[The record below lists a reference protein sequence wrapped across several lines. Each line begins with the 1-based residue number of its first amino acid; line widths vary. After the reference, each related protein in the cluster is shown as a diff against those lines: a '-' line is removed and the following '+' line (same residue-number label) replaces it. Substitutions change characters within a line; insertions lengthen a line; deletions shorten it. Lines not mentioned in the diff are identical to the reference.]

1 MSFEPASGN
10 VFISTGGT
18 PKPLFQETVDK
29 LKHQVPPEA
38 VAAYLKPVMKLHYA
52 AGRLT
57 FAQPVSIDGVS
68 PDNYFISGVTAKS
81 GVLYVLEI
89 NTNRIYRLS
98 GPNYAKQSSAETG
111 ARPYAALLERHVE
124 LQGRLE
130 WLTSVLEHR
139 EPAPEGV
146 RSRRLTRASIATE
159 HADEFDDD
167 WIHDMLVSI
176 TVLAT
181 RLDYDS
187 RELAFSLFSAGWW
200 TERTQA
206 LLES

>member
-1 MSFEPASGN
+1 MRHRYVYLAAGLAFAAAAGLIADKTRQQRKYVLPNHITAEGHTTLPNGWRITPAGRHIKLAGDLPMKMLVMADGKLLVNTAGWHDHDVNVIDMKTEKLEQSLDVGKNWEGMSFEPASGN

-81 GVLYVLEI
+81 GVLYVL
-89 NTNRIYRLS
+89 
-98 GPNYAKQSSAETG
+98 
-111 ARPYAALLERHVE
+111 
-124 LQGRLE
+124 
-130 WLTSVLEHR
+130 
-139 EPAPEGV
+139 
-146 RSRRLTRASIATE
+146 
-159 HADEFDDD
+159 
-167 WIHDMLVSI
+167 
-176 TVLAT
+176 
-181 RLDYDS
+181 
-187 RELAFSLFSAGWW
+187 
-200 TERTQA
+200 
-206 LLES
+206 